1 MTENLIPL
9 YAGRCFIPFTLAQF
23 GMVLKWLRERPER
36 WGIKL
41 TINLIGGT
49 ITFIVFMI
57 LLITKL
63 NQVWPILLF
72 YLLLYFF
79 IRIHVHYENIA
90 CELRSEIDI
99 HDIPVVDR
107 NLAIVPIQS
116 ITTVV
121 DKSIYYAKL
130 LANDD
135 VIAVHVTFGDE
146 DEQAFMTKWK
156 NIFLM

>member
-1 MTENLIPL
+1 
-9 YAGRCFIPFTLAQF
+9 
-23 GMVLKWLRERPER
+23 MVLKWLRERPER

-63 NQVWPILLF
+63 NQVWPIF
-72 YLLLYFF
+72 YFTFYCIYF